1 MKQTTIAVIGCGVIS
16 QIYLQ
21 NLSTMFPNIKVKC
34 CCALHMESAQKR
46 AAQFGISAAT
56 TEEILADPEIDMV
69 VILTPPATHY
79 GIIKQAL
86 LAGKHVYTEKV
97 LSLSVAEAK
106 ELCDLANEKGLYL
119 GSAPDTFMGAAW
131 QKCKEIVDAGTLGKV
146 TGFDVYVSRNMDYI
160 ACAYPIV
167 RLPGGGVLYDF
178 GVYHLTALVYLL
190 GRVKEVCAV
199 VENNKPV
206 RIGTVEGTPDF
217 GKEFA
222 FNNEAQV
229 TAMLR
234 MESGAIGTFTING
247 ETVDDDGELLQFRF
261 YGEKGVMALP
271 NPNFFG
277 GPVRVIHA
285 GTNWEEVP
293 NDLPYS
299 ENSRGIGPAE
309 MAQAIEEG
317 RANMANKERALHV
330 LSVMEAM
337 MESTKTGRF
346 VKVQY

>member
-1 MKQTTIAVIGCGVIS
+1 MKQTTIAIIGCGVIS

-21 NLSTMFPNIKVKC
+21 NLTTRFTNVKVKC
-34 CCALHMESAQKR
+34 CCDLRAESAQRR
-46 AAQFGISAAT
+46 AEEFGIGVAT
-56 TEEILADPEIDMV
+56 MDEILTDAEIDMV
-69 VILTPPATHY
+69 VVLTPPSTHF

-86 LAGKHVYTEKV
+86 QAGKHVYTEKV
-97 LSLSVAEAK
+97 LSLTVAEAK
-106 ELCDLANEKGLYL
+106 ELCDLADEKGLYL

-131 QKCKEIVDAGTLGKV
+131 QKCNEIIKNGTLGAV

-167 RLPGGGVLYDF
+167 RLAGGGVLYDF
-178 GVYHLTALVYLL
+178 GVYHLTVLTYLL

-199 VENNKPV
+199 VENNKPI

-229 TAMLR
+229 TAILR
-234 MESGAIGTFTING
+234 MESGLVGTFTING
-247 ETVDDDGELLQFRF
+247 ETVDDDGQLLQFRF

-277 GPVRVIHA
+277 GPVKVIHS
-285 GTNWEEVP
+285 GTDWEEVP
-293 NDLPYS
+293 NDLPFS
-299 ENSRGIGPAE
+299 ENSRGIGPSE
-309 MAQAIEEG
+309 MAQAMAEG
-317 RANMANKERALHV
+317 RTNMANKEQALHV
-330 LSVMEAM
+330 LAVMEAM
-337 MESTKTGRF
+337 MESSKTGRF
-346 VKVQY
+346 EKVQY